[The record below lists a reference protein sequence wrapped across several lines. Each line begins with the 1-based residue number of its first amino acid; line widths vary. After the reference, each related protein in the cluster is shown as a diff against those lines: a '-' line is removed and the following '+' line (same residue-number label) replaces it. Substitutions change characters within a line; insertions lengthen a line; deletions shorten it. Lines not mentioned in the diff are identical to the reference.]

1 MPLQGQVG
9 GFPLFVQ
16 QHPKMATLPFL
27 APLLII
33 GFCQPSSAQTSP
45 KINSVVHTSAKPHPS
60 VKRQGMNPPAFL
72 LQGVWSDCRDCNAIF
87 MIEGRRV
94 NFFDEIGSTQK
105 EGQTYWR
112 ISSNKLSFC
121 YSGGLVVTDTIIKL
135 TKDSLVTYHKDTGL
149 GRFVRLK

>member
-1 MPLQGQVG
+1 
-9 GFPLFVQ
+9 
-16 QHPKMATLPFL
+16 MATLPFP

-45 KINSVVHTSAKPHPS
+45 KINSVVRTSAKPHLG
-60 VKRQGMNPPAFL
+60 VKRQGMSPLAFL

-94 NFFDEIGSTQK
+94 NFFDEIGSDEK
-105 EGQTYWR
+105 AGQTYWK
-112 ISSNKLSFC
+112 IASNKLSF
-121 YSGGLVVTDTIIKL
+121 YFEGGLVVTDTIIKL
-135 TKDSLVTYHKDTGL
+135 TKDSLVTCHKGAGF

>member
-1 MPLQGQVG
+1 
-9 GFPLFVQ
+9 
-16 QHPKMATLPFL
+16 MATLPFL

-45 KINSVVHTSAKPHPS
+45 KINSVVRTSAKPHLG
-60 VKRQGMNPPAFL
+60 VKRQGMSPPAFL

-94 NFFDEIGSTQK
+94 NFFDEIGSDEK
-105 EGQTYWR
+105 AGQTYWK
-112 ISSNKLSFC
+112 IASNKLSF
-121 YSGGLVVTDTIIKL
+121 YFDGGLVVTDTIIKL
-135 TKDSLVTYHKDTGL
+135 TKDSLVTCHKGAGF